1 MLEHIVRTKPAIQA
15 AVKERLAAYA
25 AEYAAVSGDFGASTA
40 ARLDEFSSRGKMLRG
55 CLVPFGYELA
65 AGREP
70 AGDDGRATIL
80 AGAAMELFQSGLLV
94 HDDIMDRDRIR
105 RGGPTVHAAYE
116 AELER
121 GRYADPGHNGQSL
134 GICSGDVAFFAAFR
148 ILSELPVG
156 AEAARRVVAIAAREL
171 SLVGVAQ
178 MQDVANGAI
187 RPGSENP
194 FRDAPCEPDEA
205 GVLALYRYKTGRYT
219 FSLPLALGAAIAG
232 ADEQTSQAL
241 ERAGESLGVLFQ
253 LKDDELGLFADEDE
267 LGKPIGADVREDKK
281 TLLRLYL
288 FALASGDERARL
300 ESMFGNPSAGAAEI
314 EYLRSMAIGLGARE
328 RLEAAMRRYAAVAE
342 TQAAIVRA
350 TTSSARAAFDELVRY
365 SLERRS

>member
-65 AGREP
+65 AGGVP

-328 RLEAAMRRYAAVAE
+328 RLEAAMRRYATLAE

>member
-15 AVKERLAAYA
+15 AVKDRLAAYA

-40 ARLDEFSSRGKMLRG
+40 VRLDEFSSRGKMLRG

-65 AGREP
+65 SGREP
-70 AGDDGRATIL
+70 SGDDARAVML

-94 HDDIMDRDRIR
+94 HDDIMDRDRVR
-105 RGGPTVHAAYE
+105 RSGPTVHAAYE

-121 GRYADPGHNGQSL
+121 GRYADPAHNGQSL
-134 GICSGDVAFFAAFR
+134 GVCAGDVAFFAAFR

-156 AEAARRVVAIAAREL
+156 AESARRVIAIASKEL
-171 SLVGVAQ
+171 ALVGVAQ

-187 RPGSENP
+187 KPGSENP
-194 FRDAPCEPDEA
+194 FRDGPCEPDEA
-205 GVLALYRYKTGRYT
+205 AVLALYRYKTGRYT

-232 ADEQTSQAL
+232 ADAETSLAL
-241 ERAGESLGVLFQ
+241 ERAGENLGILFQ
-253 LKDDELGLFADEDE
+253 LKDDELGLFADEAE
-267 LGKPIGADVREDKK
+267 LGKPIGADIREDKK

-288 FALASGDERARL
+288 FARASEDERARL
-300 ESMFGNPSAGAAEI
+300 KTMFGNPASGVAEV
-314 EYLRSMAIGLGARE
+314 EYVRSLASRLGVRDM
-328 RLEAAMRRYAAVAE
+328 LEATMRRYAIVAE
-342 TQAAIVRA
+342 TQAALVRE
-350 TTSSARAAFDELVRY
+350 TTLSARAAFDELVKY